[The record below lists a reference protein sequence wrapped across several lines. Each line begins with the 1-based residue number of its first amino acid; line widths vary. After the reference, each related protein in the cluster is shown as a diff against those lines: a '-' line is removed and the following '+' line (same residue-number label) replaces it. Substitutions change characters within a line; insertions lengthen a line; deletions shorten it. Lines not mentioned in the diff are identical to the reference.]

1 MNRVYIK
8 TRLLL
13 NILIPVIF
21 IFSSCSESGIPDDLQ
36 GTYNGKERVI
46 IRYDRGGQ
54 YIYIDDYVMASLMID
69 KSGEVIGMVGGAMF
83 EGCSVKQNRGW
94 VERQLGIKTDFLIQ
108 GMLKGNTFEKDTLLS
123 KEISIPFNIEN
134 GELKGS
140 LILKSKG
147 ESLPIISSLKLQ
159 KNKK

>member
-1 MNRVYIK
+1 VHIK
-8 TRLLL
+8 SRHLF

-21 IFSSCSESGIPDDLQ
+21 ILTSCNESGISGDLQ

-46 IRYDRGGQ
+46 LRFDRGGQ
-54 YIYIDDYVMASLMID
+54 YIYKDEYVMVSLMID
-69 KSGEVIGMVGGAMF
+69 KSGEVIGMVGDAMF

-94 VERQLGIKTDFLIQ
+94 VARQLGIKTDFLIQ
-108 GMLKGNTFEKDTLLS
+108 GMLKGNTFDKDTILN
-123 KEISIPFNIEN
+123 KDISIPFNIEN

-140 LILKSKG
+140 LILRTKG
-147 ESLPIISSLKLQ
+147 DSYPVISILKLQ